1 MVVTQPSFIYY
12 NGDRYLKTVPKPNL
26 EHLYPLSTLIKN
38 GVAVAGSSDCPV
50 VPPSPIVGVYAA
62 VSRRTEAEDFVL
74 PDEQITPLEALTM
87 YTRDAAKATFDEE
100 IKGSI
105 EPGKLADLV
114 VLSGDP
120 TKVPA
125 NEIKDIEV
133 EMTILDG
140 EVVWDKIS

>member
-1 MVVTQPSFIYY
+1 
-12 NGDRYLKTVPKPNL
+12 
-26 EHLYPLSTLIKN
+26 
-38 GVAVAGSSDCPV
+38 
-50 VPPSPIVGVYAA
+50 VGVYAA